1 MRNLLHVAPA
11 IKGFRALR
19 VNKTAFNFTLEVFY
33 TGGGDINLFS
43 IENSSNAFTLLV
55 SVTPV
60 QSQTSPRLW
69 YAVVIDSIFE
79 GLEDP
84 GFNISVTNAMG
95 QSVIQQVQGEIGT
108 CLFKVYTV
116 E

>member
-11 IKGFRALR
+11 IKGIRALR
-19 VNKTAFNFTLEVFY
+19 VNNTAFNFTLEVFY

-43 IENSSNAFTLLV
+43 IENSSNTFTLLV

-69 YAVVIDSIFE
+69 YAVVIDSTFE

-95 QSVIQQVQGEIGT
+95 QSVIQQVQGEIGR

>member
-1 MRNLLHVAPA
+1 M
-11 IKGFRALR
+11 R
-19 VNKTAFNFTLEVFY
+19 VNNTAFNFTLEVFY

-43 IENSSNAFTLLV
+43 IENGSNAFTLLV

-60 QSQTSPRLW
+60 QSQISPWLW
-69 YAVVIDSIFE
+69 YAVVTDSVFE

-84 GFNISVTNAMG
+84 RFNISVTNAME
-95 QSVIQQVQGEIGT
+95 QSIIQQVQGEIST
-108 CLFKVYTV
+108 CLFKIYTV